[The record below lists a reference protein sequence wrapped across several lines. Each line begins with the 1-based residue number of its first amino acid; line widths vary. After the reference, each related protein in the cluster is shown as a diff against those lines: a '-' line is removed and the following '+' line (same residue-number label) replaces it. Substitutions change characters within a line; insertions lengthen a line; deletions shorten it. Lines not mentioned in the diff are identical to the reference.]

1 MENQNNNE
9 IVNERKTSIENH
21 SNNNNIEDQ
30 FASALPEWNLVPPAI
45 VIKRVKRSI

>member
-9 IVNERKTSIENH
+9 IVNEKKSSLENQT
-21 SNNNNIEDQ
+21 NNIEDQ
-30 FASALPEWNLVPPAI
+30 FASALPDWNLVPPAV

>member
-9 IVNERKTSIENH
+9 IVNERKSSIENQ
-21 SNNNNIEDQ
+21 SNNNIEDQ